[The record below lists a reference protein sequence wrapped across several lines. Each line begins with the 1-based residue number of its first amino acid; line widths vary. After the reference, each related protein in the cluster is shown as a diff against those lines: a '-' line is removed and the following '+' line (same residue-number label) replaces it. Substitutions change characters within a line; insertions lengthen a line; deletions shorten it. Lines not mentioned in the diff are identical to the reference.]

1 MPCRRRLYMRRCRYC
16 EQPDAVHGNI
26 LWGLGMEEKRTG
38 LCHMTGRPADEEKG
52 MGIKMIEIIEKKK
65 GNTVTN
71 KMRLEFAALSN
82 NESFARMAVAAFITP
97 LNPTL
102 EEMSD
107 VKTAISEAVTNAV
120 LHGYENR
127 NSLEDRICME
137 CMLRGDV
144 LEVEIADRVIGIED
158 VRLAMEPLYTSKPD
172 QDRSGMGFAFMEAF
186 MDNLEVES
194 EMGCGTLVRMCKKI
208 GISSWIDSEE

>member
-1 MPCRRRLYMRRCRYC
+1 MI
-16 EQPDAVHGNI
+16 EVI
-26 LWGLGMEEKRTG
+26 EKR
-38 LCHMTGRPADEEKG
+38 
-52 MGIKMIEIIEKKK
+52 
-65 GNTVTN
+65 NTN
-71 KMRLEFAALSN
+71 KTTNEMRMEFAAVSD
-82 NESFARMAVAAFITP
+82 NEAFARMAVAAFITP

-120 LHGYENR
+120 IHGYENR
-127 NSLEDRICME
+127 NHMDDRVSMT

-144 LEVEIADRVIGIED
+144 LEVEILDRGVGIED

-194 EMGCGTLVRMCKKI
+194 EVGCGTVVRMCKKI